1 MDFSSPLA
9 SEGGTSWSP
18 CGQLVA
24 TCSPP
29 RITVWASPSLAVA
42 AVLPCQQLEAVDK
55 ILFSPDSNLLLVAGY
70 KAGIVLLYSLA
81 EEEWRGRVTTGAG
94 GLAGVAWGGDSK
106 HVLTL
111 GDWGVLLTVWSLASR
126 SVQYIKTPKQWT
138 CTAKLSNRDGKYN
151 AVVER
156 RECRDCLNIF
166 TGSDWQLVRH
176 SVLETE
182 DCAGALWAPH
192 RDCIA
197 LWDSPLYYRLLVVTL
212 DGRVELDFCA
222 YQHQLGVKAVCWAPS
237 GALLAVASHDNKVRI
252 FCSQFWTQVH
262 QLDHGPS
269 LHEGDPVS
277 CRALI
282 YHEEEAPVEGV
293 DARLALE
300 LGGSVLQQTKYA
312 ALEERPI
319 FLDFSKPDPKKGG
332 QVKVGVGMLEWSSCG
347 RYMATRCD
355 NLPCVLWLWDLE
367 RVRLAALMV
376 QKEHIKGAAWDP
388 LLPRLAAVSGGG
400 SLYLWTPP
408 GAAIARVPC
417 VLRGETGGLGEVVW
431 SPNGTAI
438 ALTNSNETV
447 ICKIGSKGSP
457 DGGTDEDELDL
468 EPSREDT
475 T

>member
-1 MDFSSPLA
+1 MRFYLLA
-9 SEGGTSWSP
+9 KWS
-18 CGQLVA
+18 QSFIL
-24 TCSPP
+24 CSL
-29 RITVWASPSLAVA
+29 T
-42 AVLPCQQLEAVDK
+42 
-55 ILFSPDSNLLLVAGY
+55 
-70 KAGIVLLYSLA
+70 

-94 GLAGVAWGGDSK
+94 GLAGVTWGGDSK
-106 HVLTL
+106 HILTL

-138 CTAKLSNRDGKYN
+138 CTAKLSSRDGKYN

-156 RECRDCLNIF
+156 REGRDCLNIF

-176 SVLETE
+176 TVLETE

-197 LWDSPLYYRLLVVTL
+197 LWDSPLYYRLLILTL

-222 YQHQLGVKAVCWAPS
+222 YQHQLGVKTVCWAPS

-282 YHEEEAPVEGV
+282 YQEEEAPVEGI

-300 LGGSVLQQTKYA
+300 LGGSVLQQTKYS

-332 QVKVGVGMLEWSSCG
+332 QVKVGVGLLEWSSCG

-376 QKEHIKGAAWDP
+376 QKEHIKDAAWDP
-388 LLPRLAAVSGGG
+388 LLPRLAAVTGGG

-408 GAAIARVPC
+408 GITPLLIVSIRSIK
-417 VLRGETGGLGEVVW
+417 VVC
-431 SPNGTAI
+431 PKY
-438 ALTNSNETV
+438 V
-447 ICKIGSKGSP
+447 
-457 DGGTDEDELDL
+457 GTDGC
-468 EPSREDT
+468 
-475 T
+475 